1 MIKNNNFYISF
12 ICASNDVNSVI
23 NVNYDLIIDLSKK
36 FKKIYI
42 LNLYRL
48 KFFNKSSKIKKTK
61 YKLPKNVKIIL
72 FEKKKDFFKF
82 CSFKKLIC
90 FFNLGKSFEYFRI
103 YRYLKLIKSVNILV
117 LNLGNFGNKTF
128 IDFKIKFFFKSFY
141 HYYDR
146 SLYYFFRILTILDY
160 FPKIDYFFQSDI
172 DVINNIKNGLSKKI
186 DNFFNSKKISY
197 YRNIIKVNS
206 KSFDYIKDK
215 KLKSKSKKF
224 IIYVDIPL
232 DHPDRTTREGSVSPE
247 MKKKFHKDLRN
258 FLNFLSKLM
267 KQKIII
273 CPHPKQKNTKKMF
286 PNFEIAKKRTIELIP
301 NASLV
306 IFTESSAMTTA
317 VLLKKKNLCIQ
328 SDLMGDYLLNL
339 SNKYINHL
347 NLKKINIDNFDYK
360 KKHKNFL
367 KKLYTKNQ
375 YNKFIKNKLNADGD
389 IKSSKRIID
398 ILNRKYF
405 F

>member
-1 MIKNNNFYISF
+1 
-12 ICASNDVNSVI
+12 
-23 NVNYDLIIDLSKK
+23 
-36 FKKIYI
+36 
-42 LNLYRL
+42 
-48 KFFNKSSKIKKTK
+48 
-61 YKLPKNVKIIL
+61 
-72 FEKKKDFFKF
+72 
-82 CSFKKLIC
+82 
-90 FFNLGKSFEYFRI
+90 
-103 YRYLKLIKSVNILV
+103 
-117 LNLGNFGNKTF
+117 
-128 IDFKIKFFFKSFY
+128 
-141 HYYDR
+141 
-146 SLYYFFRILTILDY
+146 
-160 FPKIDYFFQSDI
+160 
-172 DVINNIKNGLSKKI
+172 
-186 DNFFNSKKISY
+186 
-197 YRNIIKVNS
+197 
-206 KSFDYIKDK
+206 
-215 KLKSKSKKF
+215 
-224 IIYVDIPL
+224 
-232 DHPDRTTREGSVSPE
+232 
-247 MKKKFHKDLRN
+247 
-258 FLNFLSKLM
+258 M

-273 CPHPKQKNTKKMF
+273 CPHPKQKNTKKTF

-317 VLLKKKNLCIQ
+317 VLLKKKILCIQ